1 MMDLRTG
8 GYVIVW
14 RLLLGEA
21 RTACTAAY
29 HLMFQDIQRISYH
42 VLQDTACIL
51 LVLPVVYILS
61 CFQINSVFFDMSFS
75 KSRLLVFSR
84 GTCCYLLI
92 LLVSVFLSPS
102 KFFRQFV
109 TLPDLHCRFK
119 V

>member
-51 LVLPVVYILS
+51 LVLLVVYILS
-61 CFQINSVFFDMSFS
+61 CFQINSVYFDMSFT
-75 KSRLLVFSR
+75 KSRLLVFAR
-84 GTCCYLLI
+84 YVL
-92 LLVSVFLSPS
+92 LLVDISGLSISLAFKVFLT
-102 KFFRQFV
+102 V
-109 TLPDLHCRFK
+109 CDIT
-119 V
+119 